1 MEHKSNLEEALKS
14 RKQITDD
21 FFGQVQVDTDYSSAQ
36 KKKYLIYTKMYND
49 EKAAEREAALKRK
62 RKALKDD
69 FFVNLEDY
77 SLEVKKNL
85 CSTNYLVR
93 SFYEFPQKSLKREI
107 YTRRKN
113 SKTSKF
119 TMEEMTHLFYN
130 TVLAGKKLQ
139 ENGKTHGDISPFCI
153 FHNNEGKFKLAPYP
167 IESASPLKIQQEKN
181 MKGQPLY
188 LSPQMLFAVKK
199 RKPKAQ
205 CDPYK
210 SDMFSLGLV
219 LLEAGLLKPIGNIY
233 SGSTINETALKQH
246 VSEFE
251 AIYCDNPLLF
261 SSLQRMLE
269 LNEEDRADFIG
280 LNTVIPPY
288 KEICEYFYNIQHG
301 LVNPD
306 DEDDFDD
313 GVYDPNGYDPGFNQ
327 QDNMGGFNQQYD
339 EYGNPI
345 PYNQADEYN
354 QMMDQNHFGQE
365 QMVQAQP
372 MGRQQNQVY
381 ANQGYD
387 PNYQNQG
394 QPQYHDQYDNYGNG
408 NQPQPNHPPQQHGGY
423 NQPNQPPHQQH
434 GGYNQPNQP
443 PHLQNGG
450 YNPPNQQ
457 PQHQDY
463 GYGHG
468 QNDNYPPQQQQPEY
482 QNQPEEQDNDPY
494 GEVDDGGY
502 YNNQP
507 QTQPQVNQNPPQAQY
522 GGYNQ
527 PQQQQHQPPAQQQGQ
542 YGAYEP
548 APPQQTQP
556 PKQYGGYEP
565 APQNQQYGYNPPQ
578 PQHQQTQNTPYTY
591 NQPQPEKQFSQSSL
605 KESDPFGMT
614 NDELEQRYNQKQ
626 QFQPTP
632 ISVHKKTA
640 YGATPSYT
648 TGASTTVPSHTY
660 SQNNNPPST
669 YSGSNSF
676 TPAPN
681 SGSKYSYNLGGNTT
695 TGATNTNSYTQPPAS
710 AFTRQTAPQTTYAQP
725 ASSGQETIVE
735 RNGKKYK
742 QTSKTVEEV
751 VNGQVVKK
759 TTLFLTPL

>member
-167 IESASPLKIQQEKN
+167 IESATPLKIQQEKN

-288 KEICEYFYNIQHG
+288 KEICEYFYNLQHG

-306 DEDDFDD
+306 DEDDFDEP
-313 GVYDPNGYDPGFNQ
+313 GMYDPNGYDPNFNQ
-327 QDNMGGFNQQYD
+327 HDDMGGYNQQYD

-345 PYNQADEYN
+345 QFNNQADEYN
-354 QMMDQNHFGQE
+354 QMMDQNHYGQE
-365 QMVQAQP
+365 QMVNAQP

-387 PNYQNQG
+387 PNYQNQD
-394 QPQYHDQYDNYGNG
+394 QQQYQEPYNNYGNQG
-408 NQPQPNHPPQQHGGY
+408 YQQPPPPQQQGGYHPQNQPPPQQDYGY
-423 NQPNQPPHQQH
+423 NQPQNQ
-434 GGYNQPNQP
+434 NF
-443 PHLQNGG
+443 
-450 YNPPNQQ
+450 
-457 PQHQDY
+457 
-463 GYGHG
+463 
-468 QNDNYPPQQQQPEY
+468 PPQQQEY
-482 QNQPEEQDNDPY
+482 DNQPEDPNDPY
-494 GEVDDGGY
+494 ADVDQGQY
-502 YNNQP
+502 YNDNQP
-507 QTQPQVNQNPPQAQY
+507 QNQVNQNPPQEQY

-527 PQQQQHQPPAQQQGQ
+527 PQNQPPQHQP
-542 YGAYEP
+542 
-548 APPQQTQP
+548 
-556 PKQYGGYEP
+556 QYGGYEP
-565 APQNQQYGYNPPQ
+565 ATQHHQKPPQQQQQQPPQQYGGYEPANQQPQYGYNPPQ
-578 PQHQQTQNTPYTY
+578 AQPQTQNTPYTY
-591 NQPQPEKQFSQSSL
+591 NQPEQQSSQSSL
-605 KESDPFGMT
+605 KESDPFGLT
-614 NDELEQRYNQKQ
+614 NDEIEQRYNKKQQQKQ
-626 QFQPTP
+626 YQPVA
-632 ISVHKKTA
+632 VHQKPA
-640 YGATPSYT
+640 YGGTPSYT
-648 TGASTTVPSHTY
+648 TGASTTVPSNTY
-660 SQNNNPPST
+660 SHNNNPPSS

-676 TPAPN
+676 TPAPT
-681 SGSKYSYNLGGNTT
+681 SGSKYTYNPGGTT
-695 TGATNTNSYTQPPAS
+695 TTTPSTNTYTQPPAN
-710 AFTRQTAPQTTYAQP
+710 AFARQTPSHATTYVPQTTT
-725 ASSGQETIVE
+725 GQETIVE

-742 QTSKTVEEV
+742 QTAKTVEEV
-751 VNGQVVKK
+751 VNGQLVKK
-759 TTLFLTPL
+759 TTLFLTPI